1 MDFVWNTAMWGNHSG
16 SVKLKA
22 ECIFQSLVYV
32 NPTLNL
38 GLEFS
43 SNTNTI
49 PSLNIKLVA

>member
-1 MDFVWNTAMWGNHSG
+1 MWGNHSG